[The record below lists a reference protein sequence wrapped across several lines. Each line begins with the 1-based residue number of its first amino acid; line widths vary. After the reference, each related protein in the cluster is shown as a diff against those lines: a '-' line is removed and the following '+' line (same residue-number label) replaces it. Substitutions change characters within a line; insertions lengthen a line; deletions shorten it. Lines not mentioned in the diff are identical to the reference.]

1 MARAVS
7 VPAFDPLSTGLI
19 DRDRTCTSLTAF
31 LAEGRLPSL
40 LFAGPES
47 SGKRTLA
54 LRLAQA
60 ANCAETT
67 RPCGTCRSC
76 RTIAALGHPDVRVL
90 FPARKR
96 RRKDDND
103 DPASAI
109 ALMLEQSPDYALDR
123 TAPPLDPG
131 LSIPVDAI
139 RWVRREMSRPPF
151 SAARRFFIILHA
163 ERMTTEAAN
172 AFLKTLEEPQQ
183 QSALVLT
190 TSAPSM
196 LPDTIR
202 SRCRFIRFPAVAA
215 APIRDWLIAEHDAE
229 PAAAALAA
237 EFSGGSPGRAL
248 RFLTDPDEHLDPV
261 VVDFFVR
268 PQDGEDRVFSALDA
282 LGRTP
287 LPTITASFL
296 FLLDQA
302 LRVRHELPTCYA
314 AANPDLVRRA
324 RMLPDDYLRRA
335 IRYVTERLDEA
346 RLSGINRRLFL
357 YTLLASLRHA
367 A

>member
-202 SRCRFIRFPAVAA
+202 SRCRFIRFPAVA
-215 APIRDWLIAEHDAE
+215 
-229 PAAAALAA
+229 
-237 EFSGGSPGRAL
+237 
-248 RFLTDPDEHLDPV
+248 
-261 VVDFFVR
+261 
-268 PQDGEDRVFSALDA
+268 
-282 LGRTP
+282 
-287 LPTITASFL
+287 
-296 FLLDQA
+296 
-302 LRVRHELPTCYA
+302 
-314 AANPDLVRRA
+314 
-324 RMLPDDYLRRA
+324 
-335 IRYVTERLDEA
+335 
-346 RLSGINRRLFL
+346 
-357 YTLLASLRHA
+357 
-367 A
+367 